1 VKRPMSLL
9 KFLLSGVI
17 AFGLGVPSWATSVK
31 LETSRIFIEYNSS
44 AGDLGFQV
52 SLDAEE
58 WKSFK
63 IINPK
68 GLTIFQVD
76 GKGPYGRL
84 GLSELFFEGAEPT
97 LDTFPLD
104 DLLALFP
111 EGRYQ
116 FIGVTTEGTRIS
128 GTSTLTHAV
137 PNGPSVSTDVNG
149 ENVVIH
155 WEPIPGVPAGFPQER
170 ITIGGF
176 QVIAERENPHRELS
190 IDLPATATSVTLPP
204 EFLEPKT
211 HYAFE
216 VLTIETGG
224 NQTITEGS
232 FDTP

>member
-1 VKRPMSLL
+1 MKRRMSLA
-9 KFLLSGVI
+9 KLLLPGAI
-17 AFGLGVPSWATSVK
+17 AFGLGTPGWAASAK

-58 WKSFK
+58 WKSLK
-63 IINPK
+63 IVNPS

-76 GKGPYGRL
+76 GKGPYGSL
-84 GLSELFFEGAEPT
+84 GLSELFFEGAEPM

-104 DLLALFP
+104 KLLALFP
-111 EGRYQ
+111 EGKYQ
-116 FIGVTTEGTRIS
+116 FIGVTREGARIS

-155 WEPIPGVPAGFPQER
+155 WEPIPGVPAGFPRER
-170 ITIGGF
+170 ITIAGF
-176 QVIAERENPHRELS
+176 QVTTERENPHRELS
-190 IDLPATATSVTLPP
+190 IDLPATATRVTLPP
-204 EFLEPKT
+204 EFLEPRT

-216 VLTIETGG
+216 VLTIESGG

-232 FDTP
+232 FDTQ